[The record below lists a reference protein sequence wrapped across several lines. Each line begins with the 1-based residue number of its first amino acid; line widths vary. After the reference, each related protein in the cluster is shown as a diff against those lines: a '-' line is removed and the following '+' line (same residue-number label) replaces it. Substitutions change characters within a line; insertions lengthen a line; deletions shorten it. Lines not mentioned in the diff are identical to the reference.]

1 MTASAYLF
9 ERMVRAAP
17 LGVRFWDTV
26 VGAFVRDG
34 LAVAAYPADNPSR
47 RVTGFPAGSGTFA
60 FQGLPGLLGFELANW
75 ADDPWATPPAP
86 RSFVVEV
93 VDGSGRFLPWRFT
106 VGVPHAGIFVPGC
119 LLADMATGG
128 VPLFSTAGRVPPGG
142 MAVIRAELRDAIAD
156 APAAWA
162 VVEVHAAGVLLGRGI
177 ADQSGK
183 VVVVGPY
190 PAPPNVAFDS
200 PATTPVPLTSQTW
213 PVTLAAWYAPA
224 AAGPVPG
231 DPRPQHRAGPGA
243 RGPLGRHALLAAYPG
258 ATLSFGSDLVARLT
272 DHATGQD
279 LTVLLLTPSG
289 SPI

>member
-1 MTASAYLF
+1 MTVSSFLF

-34 LAVAAYPADNPSR
+34 LAVAAYPANNPSR

-60 FQGLPGLLGFELANW
+60 FQGLPGLLGFELANG

-119 LLADMATGG
+119 LLADMATVG

-142 MAVIRAELRDAIAD
+142 MAVIRAELRDAFAD

-162 VVEVHAAGVLLGRGI
+162 VVEVRAAGGLLGRGI
-177 ADQSGK
+177 ADPSGK

-190 PAPPNVAFDS
+190 PAPPNVPFDS
-200 PATTPVPLTSQTW
+200 PASTPVPLTSQTW

-224 AAGPVPG
+224 AAGPAPAIPDLCTVLG
-231 DPRPQHRAGPGA
+231 QGPA
-243 RGPLGRHALLAAYPG
+243 ALWADSALLAAYPG
-258 ATLSFGSDLVARLT
+258 ATLSFGSDLVARST
-272 DHATGQD
+272 DHATGKD